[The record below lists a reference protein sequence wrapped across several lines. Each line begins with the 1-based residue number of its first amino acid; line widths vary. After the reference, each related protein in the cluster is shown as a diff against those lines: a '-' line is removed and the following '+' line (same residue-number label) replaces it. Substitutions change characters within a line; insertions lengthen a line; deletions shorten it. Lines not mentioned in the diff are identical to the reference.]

1 MLNSWKSDAG
11 ETRSAATSETQ
22 PARST
27 VGAVNSIAISIDR
40 SNKPEGNST
49 IDSFLTM
56 RGDLESDADIL
67 VKGNVFGN
75 VSCNLLI
82 VDEGA
87 IVKGGIT
94 ANEVI
99 IRGSVDGIIQAE
111 KVRLER
117 TAHVRSDIFHKTF
130 TAEEGAQIIGA
141 LKSLKDAPKANVV
154 TMAQKCE
161 LQTGDQSRPPPLPT
175 KLRS

>member
-11 ETRSAATSETQ
+11 ETRSAETGESK
-22 PARST
+22 PAQLT
-27 VGAVNSIAISIDR
+27 VGPVQSIAISIDK
-40 SNKPEGNST
+40 SNKPTGNST

-67 VKGNVFGN
+67 VKGNVYGN

-87 IVKGGIT
+87 NVKGGIT
-94 ANEVI
+94 ANEVV
-99 IRGSVDGIIQAE
+99 IRGTVDGTIQAE

-117 TAHVRSDIFHKTF
+117 TAQVCSDIFHKTF
-130 TAEEGAQIIGA
+130 VAEEGSKILGT
-141 LKSLKDAPKANVV
+141 LKSLKDAPKANAV
-154 TMAQKCE
+154 TIPQKCE
-161 LQTGDQSRPPPLPT
+161 LQTNDQSKPIPLPMQ
-175 KLRS
+175 LQS